1 MITER
6 QKNKTIFASHSLHA
20 AGRAAALGLSSVLLM
35 TACPL
40 TARADEDVAYEQ
52 RVLFYDYAAY
62 TLLPTYGY
70 ASHENSSRTITGA
83 EAWRTDNPTRCW
95 DTRTGLVSALCLDMN
110 QDGIPEM
117 LVTRMAKDSSEAE
130 DPAPNAM
137 YATVY
142 TVDDSWSKVIEKD
155 TRELFTDN
163 NASFTHATGSVLT
176 LNGREYLVVEQ
187 IRNSYFGDN
196 ASAVYDFYSYDGSKL
211 RKYFTVGKTDGGS
224 SGIAYKLVT
233 WNRDG
238 SSDRTL
244 LWADPD
250 YLGENG
256 GRPVNDE
263 DIGGAIESGFAM
275 LDLDPAA
282 RVEYEN
288 ADWTLFG
295 DEADAFLTYYETE
308 DVKSVFLY
316 DASGAGDST
325 TRDMVIQLND
335 STALAGHIA
344 KRGIDVNQYLNGA
357 VPEATPD
364 SAADRTMSDSDF
376 IFPDSADRRL
386 TKDDIA
392 GKSWDELRRGINE
405 IYARDGYSFHT
416 PEIRSFFEQFGWYE
430 ALFSD
435 QNEVYDNMTETE
447 QRNVDFL
454 NQYVKARDS
463 GSSAD
468 LPEDY
473 DDDISEADVVG

>member
-137 YATVY
+137 YVTVY

-244 LWADPD
+244 LWAGSD

-256 GRPVNDE
+256 GR
-263 DIGGAIESGFAM
+263 SM
-275 LDLDPAA
+275 
-282 RVEYEN
+282 
-288 ADWTLFG
+288 
-295 DEADAFLTYYETE
+295 
-308 DVKSVFLY
+308 
-316 DASGAGDST
+316 
-325 TRDMVIQLND
+325 TRI
-335 STALAGHIA
+335 
-344 KRGIDVNQYLNGA
+344 
-357 VPEATPD
+357 
-364 SAADRTMSDSDF
+364 SAAPSNLASRCW
-376 IFPDSADRRL
+376 IWIRQPGWN
-386 TKDDIA
+386 TK
-392 GKSWDELRRGINE
+392 
-405 IYARDGYSFHT
+405 T
-416 PEIRSFFEQFGWYE
+416 PTGRS
-430 ALFSD
+430 S
-435 QNEVYDNMTETE
+435 ET
-447 QRNVDFL
+447 RPT
-454 NQYVKARDS
+454 R
-463 GSSAD
+463 SS
-468 LPEDY
+468 L
-473 DDDISEADVVG
+473 ITKQKT